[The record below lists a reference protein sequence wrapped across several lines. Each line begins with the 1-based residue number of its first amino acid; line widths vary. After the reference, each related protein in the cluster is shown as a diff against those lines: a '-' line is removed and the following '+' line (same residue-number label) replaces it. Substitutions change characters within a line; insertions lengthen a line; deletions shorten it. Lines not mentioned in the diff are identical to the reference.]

1 MRVALSSAAS
11 LDYWSSLWQR
21 AVAQRGSRGARR
33 ERSAHG
39 GAAEETS
46 AIPHQPQPEPEHPAT
61 TDGLVLPK
69 TEKEGRKEGLAEPCS
84 EERAQR
90 LRSAPPGA
98 KTQVGSKPR
107 PCVFFILGG
116 AGWGGTVRF
125 HPTGIDLESCGRQ
138 STLSAG
144 ASSSGAH
151 VDYKLKANKR
161 RPRGRSTRRRTGDSA
176 TSAL

>member
-46 AIPHQPQPEPEHPAT
+46 AIPHQPQPEPEHPA
-61 TDGLVLPK
+61 GSPK
-69 TEKEGRKEGLAEPCS
+69 TEKEGREDGGELIP
-84 EERAQR
+84 AQR
-90 LRSAPPGA
+90 SARRGCSTAPPGA

-116 AGWGGTVRF
+116 RGGGGTVRF
-125 HPTGIDLESCGRQ
+125 HPAGIDLEFCGRQ
-138 STLSAG
+138 TTLSAG
-144 ASSSGAH
+144 ASSSGARA
-151 VDYKLKANKR
+151 DYKLKANKR